1 VRLLPCTLR
10 LEPYTMKLFQ
20 PLIDLIY
27 PPRCAICGEFLW
39 KGRAKEDHEELLFG
53 RPCFDGFSQ
62 ITSPLCTVCG
72 RPFVSRVGED
82 HACEDC
88 LRKAPSCDM
97 VRAPYLYEG
106 GMMEAIHQFKYS
118 GRSHLAHSLGP
129 LLTSFVKTW
138 LDRTADC
145 VTMPVPLHPKRL
157 RERGFNQS
165 LLLARHVAS
174 RLGTGLDFL
183 SLTRIRYTQPQTGLK
198 SEERRRNVR
207 KAFEVKDKEAVKG
220 RSILLVDD
228 VTTTGNTL
236 NECARVLKRAGAEH
250 VFGLV
255 LARTAGVS

>member
-1 VRLLPCTLR
+1 
-10 LEPYTMKLFQ
+10 MGLFK
-20 PLIDLIY
+20 PLVDLIY

-39 KGRAKEDHEELLFG
+39 KDRAKQGDEELLFC

-72 RPFVSRVGED
+72 RPFASKVEQD
-82 HACEDC
+82 HPCEDC
-88 LRKAPSCDM
+88 LRKEPSCDM

-106 GMMEAIHQFKYS
+106 GMMEAIHQFKYG
-118 GRSHLAHSLGP
+118 GRSYLADSLGH

-138 LDRTADC
+138 LGRTDDC
-145 VTMPVPLHPKRL
+145 LTIPVPLHPKRL

-165 LLLARHVAS
+165 LLLARHMAS

-183 SLTRIRYTQPQTGLK
+183 SLRRIRYTQPQTGLK

-207 KAFEVKDKEAVKG
+207 KAFEVKDKAAVKG
-220 RSILLVDD
+220 RRVLLVDD

-236 NECARVLKRAGAEH
+236 NECARVLKRAGAEN

-255 LARTAGVS
+255 LARTAGFY